1 MTAAFWRIS
10 AGLIK
15 HPYLY
20 PEFAEEQTKFNEG
33 RKP

>member
-1 MTAAFWRIS
+1 MTTIIWRTPTK
-10 AGLIK
+10 LINI
-15 HPYLY
+15 PLY

>member
-1 MTAAFWRIS
+1 MTTVSWRTS
-10 AGLIK
+10 TKLINI
-15 HPYLY
+15 PLY

>member
-1 MTAAFWRIS
+1 MTTVIWRTS
-10 AGLIK
+10 TNLIK
-15 HPYLY
+15 IPLY